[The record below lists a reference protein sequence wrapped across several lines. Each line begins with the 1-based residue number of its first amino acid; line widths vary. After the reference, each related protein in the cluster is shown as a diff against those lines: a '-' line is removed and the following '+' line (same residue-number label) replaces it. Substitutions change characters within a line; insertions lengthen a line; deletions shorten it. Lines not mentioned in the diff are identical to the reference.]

1 MKYAILI
8 GDGMADY
15 PIAELGGR
23 TPLEEAHTPNMD
35 YIAHNGIG
43 GLVKTIPDS
52 HPPGSDIANL
62 EILGY
67 DTTIHYTGRSPLE
80 AAGMGITLASDDVA
94 FRCNL
99 VTCQDGKLVDY
110 SAGHISTQ
118 EASELIQLLSDR
130 LGTERVKF
138 YPGVSYRH
146 LVVIKDGPERVCTV
160 PPHDI
165 TGQQIDKYL
174 PQGEGQELIRKLM
187 FDSVDILEK
196 AEVNR
201 RRLSQGRLPANMIWL
216 WGQGRSLR
224 LPSIGER
231 FGLAGGVISAVDLV
245 KGIGV
250 TAGLRVIDVPGATG
264 YLDTNYSGKAQYA
277 LDALS
282 ELDLVYIHVEA
293 PDEAAHNADLKA
305 KIRAIEQFDHLVVAR
320 VLEGLSSLGQFRIM
334 VLPDHRTPLTVRTHT
349 REPVPVAIFSA
360 DIAPDDMLAFTEAE
374 AKRGSLRIEKGHQL
388 IQQFIDLE
396 E

>member
-1 MKYAILI
+1 LKYAILI

-15 PIAELGGR
+15 PLAELGGR

-35 YIAHNGIG
+35 YIAHSGIG

-52 HPPGSDIANL
+52 RPPGSDVANL

-67 DTTIHYTGRSPLE
+67 DTTVHYTGRAPLE
-80 AAGMGITLASDDVA
+80 AAGMGIILGSDDVA

-110 SAGHISTQ
+110 SAGHISTL

-146 LVVIKDGPERVCTV
+146 LVVIKDGPERLSTT

-165 TGQQIDKYL
+165 TGQQIDEHL
-174 PQGEGQELIRKLM
+174 PQGEGQELIRRLM
-187 FDSVDILEK
+187 FNSVDILNR

-201 RRLSQGRLPANMIWL
+201 RRLSQGKLPANMIWL

-245 KGIGV
+245 KGIGMA
-250 TAGLRVIDVPGATG
+250 AGLRVIDVPGATG

-277 LDALS
+277 LDALR
-282 ELDLVYIHVEA
+282 ELDLVYLHVEA
-293 PDEAAHNADLKA
+293 PDEAAHSADLRA
-305 KIRAIEQFDHLVVAR
+305 KLQAIEQFDHLVVAKI
-320 VLEGLSSLGQFRIM
+320 LEGLSSLGQFRIM
-334 VLPDHRTPLTVRTHT
+334 ILPDHRTPLTVRTHT

-360 DIAPDDMLAFTEAE
+360 NTTPDDMLAFTETEAE
-374 AKRGSLRIEKGHQL
+374 KGSLRIERGHQL
-388 IQQFIDLE
+388 IRQFIDLE

>member
-15 PIAELGGR
+15 PIGELDGR
-23 TPLEEAHTPNMD
+23 TPLQEAHTPNMD
-35 YIAHNGIG
+35 YIARNGIG
-43 GLVKTIPDS
+43 GLVRTIPDS
-52 HPPGSDIANL
+52 SPPGSDIANL

-67 DTTIHYTGRSPLE
+67 DTAVHYSGRSPLE
-80 AAGMGITLASDDVA
+80 AAGMGIALAPDDVA

-99 VTCQDGKLVDY
+99 ITCQDGRLVDY

-118 EASELIQLLSDR
+118 EASELIRLLTDK
-130 LGTERVKF
+130 LGTEEVRF

-146 LVVIKDGPERVCTV
+146 LLVIKDGPERVRTV

-165 TGQQIDKYL
+165 TGQQIDQNL

-187 FDSVDILEK
+187 FDSADILEK
-196 AEVNR
+196 ATVNHK
-201 RRLSQGRLPANMIWL
+201 RLSQGKLPANMIWL

-231 FGLAGGVISAVDLV
+231 FGLTGGVISAVDLI

-250 TAGLRVIDVPGATG
+250 TAGLRVINVPGATG

-277 LDALS
+277 LDVLR
-282 ELDLVYIHVEA
+282 ELDLVYLHVEA
-293 PDEAAHNADLKA
+293 PDEAAHNADLQA
-305 KIRAIEQFDHLVVAR
+305 KIRAIEQFDHLVVGK
-320 VLEGLSSLGQFRIM
+320 VLEGLPGLGQFRIM
-334 VLPDHRTPLTVRTHT
+334 VLPDHRTPLAVRTHT

-360 DIAPDDMLAFTEAE
+360 DISPDDMLAFTEAE
-374 AKRGSLRIEKGHQL
+374 AEKGSLKIEKGHQL
-388 IQQFIDLE
+388 IQQFIGLE